1 MLHSKIKPL
10 YIKPLTTKPYLLRF
24 SFRNTIFLTLCSLIA
39 FVPLISPTHAQAEDL
54 VAPLPFVIVKANT
67 INYVE
72 KENGIRSAVIFGDP
86 DKPGM
91 YITRNIFPAG
101 VMSTP
106 HSHDQDRWVTVIRG
120 TWYAG
125 TNSNWDPKETIA
137 MAAGNVMF
145 HPKNAI
151 HFDGSLVE
159 ETEVQIMGMGPVSTQ
174 YVHPTIGKYGKPRKM
189 N

>member
-91 YITRNIFPAG
+91 YITRNIFPG
-101 VMSTP
+101 
-106 HSHDQDRWVTVIRG
+106 
-120 TWYAG
+120 
-125 TNSNWDPKETIA
+125 E
-137 MAAGNVMF
+137 AAGLLRELQHTGRRAQSGRLLLAHAVR
-145 HPKNAI
+145 I
-151 HFDGSLVE
+151 
-159 ETEVQIMGMGPVSTQ
+159 
-174 YVHPTIGKYGKPRKM
+174 R
-189 N
+189 